1 MKGRQLIEKAM
12 RLETV
17 PEIPWVPFTGVHCAY
32 ITGRDSESFLKSK
45 ELIVEGVSKAIE
57 LYEPDG
63 IPVVF
68 DLQLEAEALGCNL
81 LWAPQNPPSV
91 TGHPLSSGT
100 ELPDLK
106 IPDKESGRVATVMEA
121 VADIKRLYPDIALYG
136 LVTGPF
142 TLALH
147 LLGTDIFMKMF
158 MDEDYIKGLMKFCG
172 DVCRAMSG
180 YYVEAGCDVIAVVDP
195 MVSQIGTSEF
205 EQFVA
210 GESTQIFDHIRGMGV
225 LSSFFVCGDAGH
237 NIEAMCNCR
246 PDNISVDENISLDF
260 VKEIALGKGI
270 SFGGNLK
277 LTSTLLLGNEWDCE
291 KDAVEIIDSGGYRG
305 FILTP
310 GCDLPYSTVVN
321 NLRAV
326 VEVAKSEYRRDIV
339 RTILSNE
346 KIDEAESDS
355 KFPDL
360 SGLPLRVDVI
370 TLDSA
375 SCAPCQYMMNAVVRA
390 VEQFGSD
397 VVVREYKIKER
408 EGLAMMKQLGVK
420 KIPSICIAGKVQF
433 SSNIPPIELIRETI
447 REKLGKDV

>member
-12 RLETV
+12 RLETLT
-17 PEIPWVPFTGVHCAY
+17 EIPWVPFTGVHCAF

-45 ELIVEGVSKAIE
+45 DLIVEGVSKAIE

-68 DLQLEAEALGCNL
+68 DLQLEAEALGCKL
-81 LWAPQNPPSV
+81 LWAAHNPPSV
-91 TGHPLSSGT
+91 TGHPLAGGVEIS
-100 ELPDLK
+100 ELK
-106 IPDKESGRVATVMEA
+106 IPGNDSGRVATVMEA
-121 VADIKRLYPDIALYG
+121 VEEVRRLYPDIALYG

-158 MDEDYIKGLMKFCG
+158 MEEDYVKRLIKFCG
-172 DVCRAMSG
+172 EVCKAMAG
-180 YYVEAGCDVIAVVDP
+180 YYKEAGCDVIAVVDP
-195 MVSQIGTSEF
+195 MVSQIGTAEF

-210 GESTQIFDHIRGMGV
+210 EESTQIFDHIRSIGA

-246 PDNISVDENISLDF
+246 PDNISVDENISLGY

-270 SFGGNLK
+270 SFGGNLR

-291 KDAVEIIDSGGYRG
+291 KDAVEVIDVGAYKG
-305 FILTP
+305 FILSP
-310 GCDLPYSTVVN
+310 GCDLPYSTVIN

-326 VEVAKSEYRRDIV
+326 VEIAKSEYRRDIV
-339 RTILSNE
+339 RTIVSTE
-346 KIDEAESDS
+346 KTSDTELNTDI
-355 KFPDL
+355 PDM
-360 SGLPLRVDVI
+360 SGSPLRVDVI

-390 VEQFGSD
+390 VEQFGNE
-397 VVVREYKIKER
+397 VVVKEYKIKER
-408 EGLAMMKQLGVK
+408 EGLAMMKLLGVK

-433 SSNIPPIELIRETI
+433 SSNIPPIELISETI